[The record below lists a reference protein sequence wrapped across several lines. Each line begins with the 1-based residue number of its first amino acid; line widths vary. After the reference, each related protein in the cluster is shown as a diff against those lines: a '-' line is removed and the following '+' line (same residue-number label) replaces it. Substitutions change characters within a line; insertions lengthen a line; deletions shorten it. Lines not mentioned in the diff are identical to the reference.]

1 MKKITFG
8 LVSLIFSLF
17 DFKIGV
23 SVTSIIY
30 GIDVSNLFYSFPF
43 NLLYFA
49 LIFTIEFMTIR
60 TFVSLFEGIMR
71 KFYLK
76 REGMQSLKCGIQ
88 SKNKKKEE
96 KL

>member
-17 DFKIGV
+17 DFKVGV

-30 GIDVSNLFYSFPF
+30 GIHVSNLFYSFPF
-43 NLLYFA
+43 NLVYFA

-60 TFVSLFEGIMR
+60 AFVSLFEGILR
-71 KFYLK
+71 KLYLK
-76 REGMQSLKCGIQ
+76 LRGM
-88 SKNKKKEE
+88 
-96 KL
+96 